1 MYGSLPRMPG
11 FEEMLV
17 HEERHLVAA
26 CADMFAP
33 GGLSISRPGYV
44 YLRPAAH
51 TEGLGQLTPG
61 RKAPYVLAA

>member
-1 MYGSLPRMPG
+1 MPS

-26 CADMFAP
+26 CADMLAP